1 MTTDA
6 KRIFIRK
13 LEQLD
18 IALIVERFA
27 AHHWP
32 KPASTF
38 DKYLQ
43 EQQEGIRQMW
53 LAFDETQFAGY
64 VTLTRESLY
73 QPFRKNKIPE
83 IMDLNVLPP
92 FRNKRIGSLLI
103 ETAEQEAFKENDTV
117 GIGVGLYEGYGQ
129 AQKIYICRGY
139 KPDGCG
145 VTYNYRPIEPGKSVC
160 LDDDLILWFT
170 KASNKTPPSIS
181 PPTPVVRS
189 IKNATHFNWGNK
201 CDGWWLKEDSNFTV
215 IEEHMPLGTSEK
227 KHYHKETEQFFYCL
241 SGTLLI
247 DLGDQNHTL
256 EKHDGITIPAKQAH
270 KVQNASLGATTFL
283 VISVPN
289 SHEDRVDLE

>member
-1 MTTDA
+1 MTTNTQC
-6 KRIFIRK
+6 ISIRK
-13 LEQLD
+13 LEKLD
-18 IALIVERFA
+18 IPLIVECFA

-32 KPASTF
+32 KPISTF

-53 LAFDETQFAGY
+53 LAFDEAQFAGY

-73 QPFRKNKIPE
+73 QPFRKNQIPE

-92 FRNKRIGSLLI
+92 FRNKGIGSLLI
-103 ETAEQEAFKENDTV
+103 ETAEREAFKENDTV

-129 AQKIYICRGY
+129 AQKIYISRGY
-139 KPDGCG
+139 KPNGHG
-145 VTYNYRPIEPGKSVC
+145 VTYNYQPIEPGKSVC
-160 LDDDLILWFT
+160 LDDDLVLWFT
-170 KASNKTPPSIS
+170 KASSKTLPLTPIPTSII
-181 PPTPVVRS
+181 RS
-189 IKNATHFNWGNK
+189 INNSAHFKWGNK
-201 CDGWWLKEDSNFTV
+201 CDGWWLKEDGNFTV
-215 IEEHMPLGTSEK
+215 IEECMPPGTAEK

-247 DLGDQNHTL
+247 DLGDQSHTL
-256 EKHDGITIPAKQAH
+256 EKHEGITIPAKQAH
-270 KVQNASLGATTFL
+270 KVQNVSLGTTTFL